1 MQCFLDE
8 KVTFFK
14 YYYNCNLVVCFW
26 FSDIK
31 NYGRQNYSGGELF
44 FAFGR
49 ENIYF
54 SIFLLNC
61 LFTPAVYFLIT
72 FE

>member
-31 NYGRQNYSGGELF
+31 NYGRQNYSGG
-44 FAFGR
+44 
-49 ENIYF
+49 
-54 SIFLLNC
+54 
-61 LFTPAVYFLIT
+61 
-72 FE
+72 